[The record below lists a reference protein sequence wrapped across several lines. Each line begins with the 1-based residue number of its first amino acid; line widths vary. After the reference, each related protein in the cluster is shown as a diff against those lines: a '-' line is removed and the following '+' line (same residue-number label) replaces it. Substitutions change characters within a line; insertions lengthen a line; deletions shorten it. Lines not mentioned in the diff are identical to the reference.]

1 MNNRISIGSR
11 VYLEDLN
18 GPFLVRSIDSINAN
32 CSHEFIGIEISPS
45 ISSLKLLDIQ
55 KPDIGFWVSF
65 PEDDYP
71 YIRTSNHFKNDYSSE
86 VVINFFCGILERT
99 IVYFKRYNYS
109 VSSMFQFQIDLESTL
124 ICSEE
129 GREELQ
135 EFFINNYGNKL
146 PRNYGN
152 SYMILSSEKEKLLT
166 FFVSEYGD
174 ESLQISI
181 LMIAN
186 YIRNYLDIELALKVT
201 KILFKELEN
210 ELNL

>member
-1 MNNRISIGSR
+1 MNISLNVGSR
-11 VYLEDLN
+11 VWLEDLN

-32 CSHEFIGIEISPS
+32 CAHEFIGIEISPS
-45 ISSLKLLDIQ
+45 ISSLRLLDIQ

-86 VVINFFCGILERT
+86 VVINFFCGIIERT

-124 ICSEE
+124 NCSEE
-129 GREELQ
+129 DSEGLL
-135 EFFINNYGNKL
+135 EFFINKYGNKL

-166 FFVSEYGD
+166 FFVPKYGD
-174 ESLQISI
+174 ESLQITI
-181 LMIAN
+181 LMIVD
-186 YIRNYLDIELALKVT
+186 YIRNHLNMEMALKVT

-210 ELNL
+210 E